1 MKEEKANKFNHFKE
15 GHDKR
20 EHEREDY
27 ANKLNAKAQKR
38 ELKVKELLDEKNTYQ
53 LSVKQ
58 KQELQIKK
66 VMD

>member
-27 ANKLNAKAQKR
+27 ANKLNAKA
-38 ELKVKELLDEKNTYQ
+38 
-53 LSVKQ
+53 
-58 KQELQIKK
+58 
-66 VMD
+66 